1 MAGRAIWKGYIHF
14 GEVDAPV
21 KLHTAV
27 KEERIQFH
35 LLHKRDHIKLKQ
47 QMVCAYE
54 KVPVPTEEQTRGFE
68 LEDGKYILVDP
79 AELEQTEPEESRVIE
94 VHEFVKTE
102 QIDPVF
108 LDRVYY
114 LEPDIPSG
122 GYSTLVEALS
132 EMDVEGI
139 CTWTMRKR
147 SYIGALQVSGKIL
160 RLNTLRYADEVI
172 SAKSLQLPDIPLSEK
187 ELKIGSDLINQLTGP
202 FQPQKFENEHEKKLQ
217 GLIDKKARGER
228 IAILRP
234 RRLKPTTSDRL
245 LQTLEASLKRIA

>member
-1 MAGRAIWKGYIHF
+1 MAGRAIWKGYIHV
-14 GEVDAPV
+14 GGVDAPV

-54 KVPVPTEEQTRGFE
+54 KVSVPLEEQTRGFE

-79 AELEQTEPEESRVIE
+79 AELEQTEPEDSRMIE

-102 QIDPVF
+102 QIDPIF

-114 LEPDIPSG
+114 LEPEIPSE
-122 GYSTLVEALS
+122 GYSALADALR

-147 SYIGALQVSGKIL
+147 SYIGALQASGKIL

-172 SAKSLQLPDIPLSEK
+172 PVKSLDLQDVPLSEK
-187 ELKIGSDLINQLTGP
+187 ELKIGSDLINQLAAP
-202 FQPQKFENEHEKKLQ
+202 FEPRKFEN
-217 GLIDKKARGER
+217 
-228 IAILRP
+228 
-234 RRLKPTTSDRL
+234 
-245 LQTLEASLKRIA
+245 